1 MKPVTSGNPHG
12 NINAIASV
20 AVGKRGIKPAARYS
34 VMRGT
39 PRIGQIAAKMSAAS
53 EKNLSGR

>member
-1 MKPVTSGNPHG
+1 MKPVAGDNPYR
-12 NINAIASV
+12 NINTTASI

-34 VMRGT
+34 VMRGNLMI
-39 PRIGQIAAKMSAAS
+39 RQMAAKTSATS

>member
-1 MKPVTSGNPHG
+1 MKPVASDNPHR
-12 NINAIASV
+12 NINAAARI
-20 AVGKRGIKPAARYS
+20 AVGKRGTKPVTRYS

-39 PRIGQIAAKMSAAS
+39 PRIRPIDAKISATS